1 MQKVAGK
8 EQLVSAWL
16 IRFHL
21 EKIMFVMLFLVCI
34 HTQWRNVISGGPRF
48 KMFEGPLIEVPKARV
63 KRHICMSFLGGPGH
77 AHPEN
82 F

>member
-34 HTQWRNVISGGPRF
+34 HTGQAAGKVCLTTVGI
-48 KMFEGPLIEVPKARV
+48 
-63 KRHICMSFLGGPGH
+63 
-77 AHPEN
+77 
-82 F
+82 